1 MSRERAPTES
11 ITSVIDARERG
22 DVAFLVE
29 RLADPNQEVRWVAAN
44 SLRKLGAAEAVEP
57 LLRIAENPSDES
69 FRVLALKAVG
79 ESAIPRL
86 LEIAAADEP
95 EAVRTTAVDALV
107 RLDAR
112 GAVPALV
119 VLVRAES
126 ARRLVDLRATEAV
139 VDLRVAS
146 KQGGLL
152 TRLSIWRTA
161 QKLQAMEEK
170 A

>member
-1 MSRERAPTES
+1 MSRERAPSES
-11 ITSVIDARERG
+11 ITAVIDARERG

-29 RLADPNQEVRWVAAN
+29 RLADPNHEVRWVAAN

-152 TRLSIWRTA
+152 TRLSIWRAA